1 MARQNGQFY
10 SKGVRRVEQKKIK
23 LVIIILA
30 VLLGLSLLALGG
42 TIVYNR
48 LAKSKPAV
56 VAVPDNLITPEDG
69 TTESAGSESSTENS
83 EQTAPNETE
92 KPNSSDA
99 QAPSSSTTTSTKST
113 AAETKQAATIEL
125 YDKQPED
132 NTPFNVTN
140 MFPGDSETKY
150 FRVRVS
156 YHDKVTVHYKA
167 TVREGYEKLAEVLKV
182 KIKLLTTGETMYD
195 GLMKDMPA
203 SVTYNLASAE
213 STTTELYYEITAYL
227 DTSVGNEYQNKDLVA
242 DFSWWV
248 EETGNLEPPPKTGDN
263 ANILLWA
270 CLAAASG
277 GVIILLLFTRRRR
290 EEKEEEENV

>member
-1 MARQNGQFY
+1 M
-10 SKGVRRVEQKKIK
+10 EQKEKIK

-56 VAVPDNLITPEDG
+56 VAVPDNLITPEG
-69 TTESAGSESSTENS
+69 ETTEYADSENS
-83 EQTAPNETE
+83 TDNREQTMPNETE
-92 KPNSSDA
+92 RSNSSDA
-99 QAPSSSTTTSTKST
+99 QTLSSSTAASTKST
-113 AAETKQAATIEL
+113 VSETKQAATIEL
-125 YDKQPED
+125 YDKQPDD
-132 NTPFNVTN
+132 NTRFNVTN

-150 FRVRVS
+150 FRVQVS
-156 YHDKVTVHYKA
+156 YNDKVTVHYKA
-167 TVREGYEKLAEVLKV
+167 AVREGYEKLAEVLK
-182 KIKLLTTGETMYD
+182 IKVTLLTTGEITYD
-195 GLMKDMPA
+195 GLMRDMPDN
-203 SVTYNLASAE
+203 VTYNLASAE
-213 STTTELYYEITAYL
+213 STTDELYYEITAYL
-227 DTSVGNEYQNKDLVA
+227 DTSVGNDYQNKDLIA

-277 GVIILLLFTRRRR
+277 GVIILLLFIRKRR
-290 EEKEEEENV
+290 KEEEENV

>member
-1 MARQNGQFY
+1 MNR
-10 SKGVRRVEQKKIK
+10 KKKIK
-23 LVIIILA
+23 TAIIVLS
-30 VLLGLSLLALGG
+30 VLLSVSLLALGG
-42 TIVYNR
+42 TIAYNK
-48 LAKSKPAV
+48 LTKSEPAV
-56 VAVPDNLITPEDG
+56 VTVPDNLITPEDE
-69 TTESAGSESSTENS
+69 TTESAGSESSTDNS

-99 QAPSSSTTTSTKST
+99 QTPSRSTTTSTKST

-125 YDKQPED
+125 YNKQPED
-132 NTPFNVTN
+132 NTPFNVGN

-150 FRVRVS
+150 FRVQVS
-156 YHDKVTVHYKA
+156 YRDKVTVHYKA
-167 TVREGYEKLAEVLKV
+167 AVREGYEKLAEVLKV

-195 GLMKDMPA
+195 GLMKDMPK
-203 SVTYNLASAE
+203 SVTYKLSSAE

-277 GVIILLLFTRRRR
+277 GVIILLLFIRRRR

>member
-1 MARQNGQFY
+1 M
-10 SKGVRRVEQKKIK
+10 EQKKIK

-69 TTESAGSESSTENS
+69 TTESAGSENSTDNS

-92 KPNSSDA
+92 RSNRSDA
-99 QAPSSSTTTSTKST
+99 QTPSSSAEASSPAVQPTQSTT
-113 AAETKQAATIEL
+113 AETKKAATIEL

-167 TVREGYEKLAEVLKV
+167 AVREGYEKLAEVLKV

-195 GLMKDMPA
+195 GLMKDMPK
-203 SVTYNLASAE
+203 SVTYKLSSAE

-277 GVIILLLFTRRRR
+277 SVIILLLFTRRRR
-290 EEKEEEENV
+290 EEKEEKENV